1 MNIFVCKVNI
11 KIYILKQIDLK
22 MSCFSKCYNGIK
34 QNRSTS
40 FGVSR
45 GACFGYKAF
54 IVFRSVALGF
64 LDVVDEPFADFA
76 GAVGFGTF
84 GGDVFGH
91 YFGIHRCADGLT
103 HEFGL
108 GLEVERIVEHHGR

>member
-1 MNIFVCKVNI
+1 MQINKIEARPLGFPGGRASVI
-11 KIYILKQIDLK
+11 KH
-22 MSCFSKCYNGIK
+22 S
-34 QNRSTS
+34 S
-40 FGVSR
+40 F
-45 GACFGYKAF
+45 
-54 IVFRSVALGF
+54 FRSVALGF

-91 YFGIHRCADGLT
+91 YFGIHRCVDGLA